1 MPQPRVTVAHLRA
14 IIDRINRVT
23 GSPAEPYVQG
33 ADGKHR
39 AQIGNYHLSR
49 AYGGYCLHRMANDG
63 GGVSCPIVNW
73 HVPARQLADL
83 MHAYIA
89 GLEGARHA

>member
-1 MPQPRVTVAHLRA
+1 MPKTRITVAHLRA
-14 IIDRINRVT
+14 IIDRINHIT
-23 GSPAEPYVQG
+23 GSPAEPYVKG

-49 AYGGYCLHRMANDG
+49 AYGGFCLHRMVSDG
-63 GGVSCPIVNW
+63 GGVNSPIVSY
-73 HVPARQLADL
+73 HVPARELAGL

-89 GLEGARHA
+89 GLEGAHHE